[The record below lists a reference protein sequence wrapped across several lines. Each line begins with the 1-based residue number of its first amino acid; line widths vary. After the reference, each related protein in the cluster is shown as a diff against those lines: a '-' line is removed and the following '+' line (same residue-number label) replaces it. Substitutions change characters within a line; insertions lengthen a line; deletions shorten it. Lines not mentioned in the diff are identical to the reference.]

1 MQRKTGDIVPID
13 LGRTAPRSKG
23 SRGPASLTVAAVSAS
38 SPTRLA
44 YISLIF
50 GVAATLAIVS
60 TVSAQAAETS
70 ARKYPDVVAVKVRPR
85 AANTFDFD
93 VTISSPYDTA
103 RRYADAFRV
112 MDDQGRVFG
121 ERILLHDHASEQPFT
136 RDLHGVRIAR
146 GIRKVIVQARD
157 KKNGYG
163 GGWTAH

>member
-1 MQRKTGDIVPID
+1 MPKDG
-13 LGRTAPRSKG
+13 GRTAFRSKG
-23 SRGPASLTVAAVSAS
+23 SRGPAGLTMAAVSAS
-38 SPTRLA
+38 SPPRIA
-44 YISLIF
+44 FISLIF
-50 GVAATLAIVS
+50 GVAATLAVGS

-85 AANTFDFD
+85 AADTFDFD
-93 VTISSPYDTA
+93 VTVSSPYDTA
-103 RRYADAFRV
+103 RRYADVFRV
-112 MDDQGRVFG
+112 IDDQGQVFG

-163 GGWTAH
+163 GKRVEVELPGR